1 MSKTHSRILLFEI
14 ESQTFE
20 ISIRIED
27 WNYLLA
33 VSLHLHSFNISTH
46 LILLCLPWEFT
57 SHDHFSYGNIH

>member
-27 WNYLLA
+27 WNYLFS
-33 VSLHLHSFNISTH
+33 VSLHLHSFNIS
-46 LILLCLPWEFT
+46 ILLCLPWEFI